1 MASWIPGNQIGRTRK
16 LESHSRPLGHLR
28 KLKTFSSDVL
38 AALLLLT
45 MQGAAVAA
53 AALVLF
59 LAHVRV
65 CQTCSV
71 VKEFLICRSIP
82 SEAAE
87 FDPTFQFVIM
97 ILQNVGRINS
107 SVFDRNGFGSI
118 TTLQLNGLA
127 GNQIEVVDA
136 TALHGLT
143 NLKQL
148 RLNNNRIRTIHPDS
162 FTSLVSLTELDLS
175 DNRLTRLSPRLLGSL
190 RSVRSIRLHGNRWSC
205 WCDAEDF
212 VASLKGTVI
221 SSLVH
226 SKPAFTPFTVLKASR
241 ATDSASSSSPL
252 VPDIHIF
259 VTLVSIIVLLS
270 LLLGGMCLL
279 LVMHRQ
285 KRSSKTVT
293 PGCPGE
299 REQEVSGS
307 IVHLPS
313 KSSELRGPEEASRR
327 GFRGDRAKSAHAV
340 ILTAPFGVSGRDEV
354 TFQAETE
361 QSCGVSEDPRDT
373 EVGQSHLTGLTVM
386 EALKEHERGG
396 ARERRDQEENPR
408 SGISVSID
416 VVSYLSIGRGQN
428 KPGPDEEST
437 EGPGQSPQSRKV
449 MSRIST
455 WPPAAAQWQ
464 ARWREE
470 EEEEEEDVWTGGAAE
485 EIVNQTKPSAG
496 SDHHS
501 EEEENNPPQ
510 SSTHQGEGEVQDE
523 EEELQ
528 EEGEELSEKAAGG
541 GGDGIIQRRR
551 QTSPEEH
558 SHKTGKSSRAA
569 AASSKQSAGSEAA
582 GSKAPSGGA
591 TPDDETLLSG
601 NEYVFVNLLHEVAH
615 NNGRRTRERW
625 KQTHL
630 NKQRLEGA
638 ETPAQSHANASI
650 SHNAAYLHSGVPI
663 V

>member
-1 MASWIPGNQIGRTRK
+1 MATVSVAPA
-16 LESHSRPLGHLR
+16 GHLR
-28 KLKTFSSDVL
+28 NLKTFASDVL

-45 MQGAAVAA
+45 MQ
-53 AALVLF
+53 
-59 LAHVRV
+59 
-65 CQTCSV
+65 
-71 VKEFLICRSIP
+71 
-82 SEAAE
+82 E

-97 ILQNVGRINS
+97 VLQNVGRINS

-212 VASLKGTVI
+212 VASLKGSEQSADVQVPEGYCGLRPAEPVCAGPTHTGTNSSHTGTSGSSHLVSPESSRTKPNPLTTVPSSSADGTSGAQMRRSSTMNSGTVI

-464 ARWREE
+464 AR
-470 EEEEEEDVWTGGAAE
+470 
-485 EIVNQTKPSAG
+485 
-496 SDHHS
+496 
-501 EEEENNPPQ
+501 
-510 SSTHQGEGEVQDE
+510 
-523 EEELQ
+523 
-528 EEGEELSEKAAGG
+528 
-541 GGDGIIQRRR
+541 RR